1 MTHPPLDF
9 GPVLPELILAGV
21 GLFLLLLD
29 AIAKRISQVW
39 LAGIALAG
47 IVAAGAASVWLWNW
61 TPKPFQRSS
70 SVLGEMVA
78 ADRFSVVARIVL
90 LVVAALGIVF
100 GDHYFRRTGEDR
112 GEFYALILLCTSGMT
127 LIASANNL
135 IVVFLAL
142 EILSLSLYVLTGF
155 SFRITAIEGAMK
167 YFLLGAFSSAFFLY
181 GIAMAYG
188 AADTVSITGI
198 ARALSAQVGDQSLA
212 LIAAGLLAV
221 GFAFKVAAVP
231 FHTWAP
237 DAYQGAPTPVTAYMS
252 AATKVAA
259 FAALL
264 RVFNV
269 AFAPIQW
276 DWTPFIWV
284 LAAVSMVVGSVI
296 ALSQTDIKRMLAYSS
311 VAQAGFILTGVTAA
325 GQKGIAA
332 AMFYLI
338 AYAAMIVGAFGIV
351 MLVSVRGE
359 ERTSISSY
367 AGLARTHPVLAGA
380 LTLFLASLAGIPP
393 TAGFIAK
400 VSVFGAAVGAG
411 HWPLVLIAVL
421 ASVVAAFFYL
431 RVIVIMYTQEPAADA
446 PRIVSPAGPA
456 IGIAV
461 VGAATLVLGVFPGIA
476 FHFLEQASVLQW

>member
-1 MTHPPLDF
+1 
-9 GPVLPELILAGV
+9 
-21 GLFLLLLD
+21 
-29 AIAKRISQVW
+29 
-39 LAGIALAG
+39 
-47 IVAAGAASVWLWNW
+47 
-61 TPKPFQRSS
+61 
-70 SVLGEMVA
+70 
-78 ADRFSVVARIVL
+78 
-90 LVVAALGIVF
+90 
-100 GDHYFRRTGEDR
+100 
-112 GEFYALILLCTSGMT
+112 
-127 LIASANNL
+127 
-135 IVVFLAL
+135 
-142 EILSLSLYVLTGF
+142 VLTGF

-188 AADTVSITGI
+188 ATDTVTITGI
-198 ARALSAQVGDQSLA
+198 ARKLSAQPGDHSLA

-325 GQKGIAA
+325 GQSGIAA

-338 AYAAMIVGAFGIV
+338 AYAAMIVGAFGVV

-367 AGLARTHPVLAGA
+367 AGLARSHPVLAAA

-431 RVIVIMYTQEPAADA
+431 RVIVIMYTQEPAADT
-446 PRIVSPAGPA
+446 PRIETPVAPTVS
-456 IGIAV
+456 IAL
-461 VGAATLVLGVFPGIA
+461 VGAVTLVLGVFPGIA

>member
-1 MTHPPLDF
+1 
-9 GPVLPELILAGV
+9 
-21 GLFLLLLD
+21 
-29 AIAKRISQVW
+29 
-39 LAGIALAG
+39 
-47 IVAAGAASVWLWNW
+47 
-61 TPKPFQRSS
+61 
-70 SVLGEMVA
+70 
-78 ADRFSVVARIVL
+78 
-90 LVVAALGIVF
+90 
-100 GDHYFRRTGEDR
+100 
-112 GEFYALILLCTSGMT
+112 MT

-181 GIAMAYG
+181 GIALAYG
-188 AADTVSITGI
+188 ATDTVSITGI
-198 ARALSAQVGDQSLA
+198 ARSLGGRLGDQSLA
-212 LIAAGLLAV
+212 LTAAGLLAV

-269 AFAPIQW
+269 AFAPLQW

-284 LAAVSMVVGSVI
+284 LAAVSMVVGSMI

-325 GQKGIAA
+325 GQRGISAS
-332 AMFYLI
+332 MFYLV

-351 MLVSVRGE
+351 MLVSGRGE

-367 AGLARTHPVLAGA
+367 AGLARTHPALAGA

-400 VSVFGAAVGAG
+400 VSVFGAAVDAG

-431 RVIVIMYTQEPAADA
+431 RVIVIMYTQEPVTDAAPLERA
-446 PRIVSPAGPA
+446 PGPA

-461 VGAATLVLGVFPGIA
+461 VGLVTLVLGVFPGLA
-476 FHFLEQASVLQW
+476 YHFLDQAAVLKW

>member
-21 GLFLLLLD
+21 GLALLVLE
-29 AIAKRISQVW
+29 AVVKRISHAT
-39 LAGIALAG
+39 LTAIALLG
-47 IVAAGAASVWLWNW
+47 ILAAGVASVWLWNW
-61 TPKPFQRSS
+61 TPRGFQRDSA
-70 SVLGEMVA
+70 VLGGMVA
-78 ADRFSVVARIVL
+78 VDRFAVVARLVL
-90 LVVAALGIVF
+90 LAVAAVGIIF

-112 GEFYALILLCTSGMT
+112 GEFYGLILLCTSGMT
-127 LIASANNL
+127 LIVAANNL

-155 SFRITAIEGAMK
+155 SFRVTAIEGAMK

-188 AADTVSITGI
+188 AADTTSITGI
-198 ARALSAQVGDQSLA
+198 ARSLSGTTGDHSLA
-212 LIAAGLLAV
+212 LVAAGLLAV

-269 AFAPIQW
+269 SFAPLQW

-325 GQKGIAA
+325 GQAGIEA

-351 MLVSVRGE
+351 MLVSGRGE

-367 AGLARTHPVLAGA
+367 AGLARSHPVLAGA

-400 VSVFGAAVGAG
+400 VSVFGAAVQAG
-411 HWPLVLIAVL
+411 YWPLVLIAVL

-431 RVIVIMYTQEPAADA
+431 RVIVIMYTQEPAVDEPPLERAT
-446 PRIVSPAGPA
+446 GPA
-456 IGIAV
+456 IAIGV
-461 VGAATLVLGVFPGIA
+461 VAAATLVLGVFPGIA